1 MTDGDEKSLIE
12 RAIKGESSAFGSLYD
27 RYQPSIYRFVLIK
40 VSRREDAEDITHQ
53 AFLHAWQH
61 ISTYTHRGFPFSS
74 WLYRIARNKVIDH
87 YRTRGR
93 EPYLEELDA
102 ESFVEE
108 TNLHVT
114 LDVRMTL
121 ARVHRALKHLKEE
134 HHDVIVMRFIEDLSV
149 KETAAALGKSEGAVK
164 LIQHRAIKE
173 LKRVLESHK
182 EPPTGHT
189 ASAT

>member
-1 MTDGDEKSLIE
+1 MADGEEKDLIE
-12 RAIKGESSAFGSLYD
+12 RAIMGESSAFGSLYD
-27 RYQPSIYRFVLIK
+27 KYQPNIYRFVLIK
-40 VSRREDAEDITHQ
+40 VGRREDAEDITHQ

-61 ISTYTHRGFPFSS
+61 IRTYTHRGFPFSS

-108 TNLHVT
+108 TSLHVT

-121 ARVHRALKHLKEE
+121 ARVHRALKHLKGDQQ
-134 HHDVIVMRFIEDLSV
+134 DVIVMRFVEDLSV
-149 KETAAALGKSEGAVK
+149 KETAAALGKSEGAIK

-173 LKRVLESHK
+173 LKNVLKSQQ
-182 EPPTGHT
+182 
-189 ASAT
+189 